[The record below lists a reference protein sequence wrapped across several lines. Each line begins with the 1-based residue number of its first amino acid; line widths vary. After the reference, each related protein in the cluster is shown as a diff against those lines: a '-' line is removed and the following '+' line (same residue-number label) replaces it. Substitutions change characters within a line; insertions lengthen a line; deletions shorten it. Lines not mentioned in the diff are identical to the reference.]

1 MEHQELEVVVEV
13 LVLLVIQTVF
23 KVDQVHIQLQDP
35 VVVVLMVVA
44 VVHLQAMILSVLELE
59 LEVHL
64 PLEQVQEL
72 Q

>member
-1 MEHQELEVVVEV
+1 MEHQALEVVVEV
-13 LVLLVIQTVF
+13 LVLLVIQTVS